1 VTTDETRPSNPETA
15 WWTIHGQSIRDALE
29 RVAAG
34 DHPEIVWLELVA
46 DCEVD
51 R

>member
-1 VTTDETRPSNPETA
+1 MSADEERPSSPETA
-15 WWTIHGQSIRDALE
+15 WWTIHGQCIRDALE
-29 RVAAG
+29 RVASG
-34 DHPEIVWLELVA
+34 DHPEVVWLELVA